1 VSQTRSSSN
10 HTLGATLERDRL
22 EHRVG
27 RIAVAV
33 AVLRQRASER
43 RRGTGSP
50 PQHIGQTIAD
60 FETQI
65 AALTAR
71 TSARTG
77 VPTPVQ
83 NWSGLVDDV
92 AIGRIDSGTCPPNLA
107 ASSLTRTH
115 N

>member
-1 VSQTRSSSN
+1 MVEAKEHNVSQTRPTST

-33 AVLRQRASER
+33 AVLRQRASEHWR
-43 RRGTGSP
+43 ETGP
-50 PQHIGQTIAD
+50 PAQHIGQAIAD

-71 TSARTG
+71 LRDLAHDGGS
-77 VPTPVQ
+77 TPVQ
-83 NWSGLVDDV
+83 ERSDSDDN
-92 AIGRIDSGTCPPNLA
+92 GT
-107 ASSLTRTH
+107 
-115 N
+115 

>member
-65 AALTAR
+65 AALNAR
-71 TSARTG
+71 LRDLGQDRSANPSPELEWLG
-77 VPTPVQ
+77 
-83 NWSGLVDDV
+83 
-92 AIGRIDSGTCPPNLA
+92 
-107 ASSLTRTH
+107 
-115 N
+115 